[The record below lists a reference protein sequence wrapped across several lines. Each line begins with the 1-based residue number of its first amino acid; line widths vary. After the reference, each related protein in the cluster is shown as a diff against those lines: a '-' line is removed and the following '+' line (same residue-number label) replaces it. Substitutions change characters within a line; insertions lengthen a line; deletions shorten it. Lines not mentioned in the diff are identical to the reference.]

1 MGVAGSSRGGGRGR
15 GGGKPRRTT
24 GASSTPSPQP
34 QSRPKAPS
42 RRPGDANGEV
52 GGSGGVV
59 KATIPSDYNAG
70 RDLQERI
77 LEDVQRQGFSTDNA
91 FAVRIALEEALVNA
105 IKHGNASDASKKI
118 HVEARVT
125 AKRAE
130 ITIEDEGGGFDRQA
144 IPDPTLEE
152 NLHKCSG
159 RGIHLIEAYM
169 DEVQWSRGGRRL
181 KMVKENQG

>member
-15 GGGKPRRTT
+15 GGDKPKPRRAAGPSSRS
-24 GASSTPSPQP
+24 GA
-34 QSRPKAPS
+34 
-42 RRPGDANGEV
+42 GANGDR
-52 GGSGGVV
+52 GTAAGVV
-59 KATIPSDYNAG
+59 KATISSDYNAG

-77 LEDVQRQGFSTDNA
+77 LDDLQRHGFSADAT
-91 FAVRIALEEALVNA
+91 FAIRIALEEALVNA
-105 IKHGNASDASKKI
+105 IKHGNAADPDKKI

-130 ITIEDEGGGFDRQA
+130 ITIEDEGPGFDRAA

-169 DEVQWSRGGRRL
+169 DNVQWSRGGRRL
-181 KMVKENQG
+181 KMVKENG